1 MKKDSERKRKSR
13 LTRRDFLKKMC
24 KASVLAAG
32 STFFTLPDA
41 RNGSARAAVNGAFD
55 VVIRG
60 GILYDGSE
68 KIPLQM
74 DVGVRGDRIVAIGKL
89 SADNAKSINAA
100 GCIVTPGFVDVHTHC
115 DLPFKTLQERN
126 ILIDV
131 LPADFLG
138 NFSYLFQGVT
148 TVVAGNCGFGYSDM
162 NQLYGSLDKT
172 RYGTNLC
179 YLTPHGEIRQGFFKN
194 NQPEDL
200 DAMHLALIKNKVA
213 EEMTK
218 GTYGFSTGLEYA
230 PGCLARKNELIELAK
245 VVRKYGGIYV
255 THIRNLTGRME
266 NGKAGVFEGLEEA
279 IRIGKAAD
287 IPVQISHL
295 QVNLPWSGVTASQ
308 VLERIYKARK
318 EGLDITGD
326 IHSYPVG
333 LSTLN
338 YRLPEKFKTQKGIK
352 DEYKTPEGRQQV
364 IEAVE
369 QFFTYLS
376 PDKIRIFSYKKNH
389 AYDMKF
395 LSELPGL
402 PGNEGKRPAECY
414 VDIVSGDSPDAYFY
428 EINPDVMRAIIPQDH
443 VFMASDGWTTSQAMP
458 MNAHP
463 RSYDNFTR
471 VLCDY
476 TLKEK
481 RMDIQTAI
489 RKMTSL
495 PAEKFGIAKRG
506 RIMKDYFADIAVI
519 DLNKLKSHATFE
531 NPRQYSDGIK
541 HLLVNGVISI
551 KDGKATGQRAGQA
564 LRRG

>member
-1 MKKDSERKRKSR
+1 
-13 LTRRDFLKKMC
+13 MC

-32 STFFTLPDA
+32 STFFTLPHA

-55 VVIRG
+55 IVIRG
-60 GILYDGSE
+60 GIIYDGSE
-68 KIPLQM
+68 KAPVQM

-89 SADNAKSINAA
+89 PTDNAKLIDAT

-115 DLPFKTLQERN
+115 DLSFKKLQEMN
-126 ILIDV
+126 IPSNV

-148 TVVAGNCGFGYSDM
+148 TVVAGNCGFGYGDM
-162 NQLYGSLDKT
+162 NQLYGALDKVQ
-172 RYGTNLC
+172 YGSNIC
-179 YLTPHGEIRQGFFKN
+179 YLAPHGEIRQGFFKN

-200 DAMHLALIKNKVA
+200 DAMQLGLMKNKVA

-218 GTYGFSTGLEYA
+218 GAYGLSTGLEYA
-230 PGCLARKNELIELAK
+230 PGCLARTIELIELAK
-245 VVRKYGGIYV
+245 VVKKYSGLYA
-255 THIRNLTGRME
+255 THIRDLTGRME
-266 NGKAGVFEGLEEA
+266 NGKAGIFEGLEEA

-352 DEYKTPEGRQQV
+352 DEYKTPEGRKEV
-364 IEAVE
+364 IKAVE
-369 QFFTYLS
+369 QFFTYIG
-376 PDKIRIFSYKKNH
+376 PDKIRIFSYEKNP
-389 AYDMKF
+389 AYNMKF
-395 LSELPGL
+395 LSELHGL
-402 PGNEGKRPAECY
+402 PGNEGKTPAQCY

-428 EINPDVMRAIIPQDH
+428 EINPDVMRNIIPQDQ
-443 VFMASDGWTTSQAMP
+443 VFMASDGWTTSQVIP

-463 RSYDNFTR
+463 RSYDNFTK
-471 VLCDY
+471 VYCDY

-481 RMDIQTAI
+481 LMDIQTAI

-495 PAEKFGIAKRG
+495 P
-506 RIMKDYFADIAVI
+506 
-519 DLNKLKSHATFE
+519 
-531 NPRQYSDGIK
+531 PRNSG
-541 HLLVNGVISI
+541 
-551 KDGKATGQRAGQA
+551 
-564 LRRG
+564 